1 MNARHTPGPWD
12 AITSDGRNY
21 RIIGGEEAG
30 YVAIVEAIFQP
41 RQNAANARLIA
52 AAPDLLEACKAAS
65 AVLTGFYNAVADS
78 IGEWESDGSRPLYKA
93 EKILRAAIAKAEGWE
108 I

>member
-30 YVAIVEAIFQP
+30 YVAIVGAIFQP
-41 RQNAANARLIA
+41 QQNAANARLIA
-52 AAPDLLEACKAAS
+52 AAPDLLEACKKAS
-65 AVLTGFYNAVADS
+65 AVLAKFYNAEAERM
-78 IGEWESDGSRPLYKA
+78 GEWEFNGTRPLYKT